1 MKKGGFR
8 KNGEEAGG
16 ERASVTCELLGFCI
30 RLNGPAL
37 ERLASWGLGRVT
49 CHCCGTFETWG
60 CEKGP
65 WDGTLCLCVASLEQK
80 RRGRVKAAGLARVS
94 WHFYGHSSNERM
106 AKRDAAE

>member
-1 MKKGGFR
+1 MRKGGVW

-16 ERASVTCELLGFCI
+16 GRASVTRELLDFCI
-30 RLNGPAL
+30 RLNGPTL

-65 WDGTLCLCVASLEQK
+65 WMDRSASAASLERK
-80 RRGRVKAAGLARVS
+80 RRGRVKAAGLARAWGISMNSV
-94 WHFYGHSSNERM
+94 
-106 AKRDAAE
+106 